1 MSVRQEGQRERE
13 RRVKAVA
20 FQLFVTRGYA
30 GTSVRDIAGAAGV
43 STGTVRNVGDKASL
57 FLLVMEEAATST
69 ALDYWTAIAQ
79 TPPSRERSLAAEVME
94 YFDAQ
99 LDIAEAHPQLFRDY
113 WAAYVARVQHADNE
127 ARLTDVIDAIAQR
140 WCQHAGRPAPD
151 EEALLAAYT
160 MFSTYSVTI
169 LGICTGLD
177 TPRYR
182 GYLRAIVER
191 ECRPAEPNAAGLLP
205 AMPRVVPSKPS
216 LETIEDLKGQA

>member
-1 MSVRQEGQRERE
+1 MYKRQ
-13 RRVKAVA
+13 V
-20 FQLFVTRGYA
+20 
-30 GTSVRDIAGAAGV
+30 
-43 STGTVRNVGDKASL
+43 
-57 FLLVMEEAATST
+57 
-69 ALDYWTAIAQ
+69 
-79 TPPSRERSLAAEVME
+79 
-94 YFDAQ
+94 
-99 LDIAEAHPQLFRDY
+99 
-113 WAAYVARVQHADNE
+113 
-127 ARLTDVIDAIAQR
+127 DAIARR
-140 WCQHAGRPAPD
+140 WCQHADRPAPD

>member
-30 GTSVRDIAGAAGV
+30 ATSVRDIAAAAEV

-177 TPRYR
+177 TARYR

-191 ECRPAEPNAAGLLP
+191 ECRPAELN
-205 AMPRVVPSKPS
+205 R
-216 LETIEDLKGQA
+216 